1 MLLDR
6 IAGFARDYPRNFEPQ
21 ETQVTLFTGSRH
33 PSQKKKKKRRP
44 PPQDC
49 FKTNFD
55 RALFNE
61 SDEASLGIV
70 IRNSEGQVMAT
81 LLEKKKPP
89 SVVTLDLLA
98 ARRAAAFVSKTGFQQ
113 SCFESDT
120 EIVTKSL

>member
-1 MLLDR
+1 MQVLHEIILETSSLKKLKSLSLQEAKILL
-6 IAGFARDYPRNFEPQ
+6 
-21 ETQVTLFTGSRH
+21 
-33 PSQKKKKKRRP
+33 KKKKRRP

-61 SDEASLGIV
+61 SNEASLGIV

-81 LLEKKKPP
+81 LLEKIKKPP

-120 EIVTKSL
+120 KIVIKSL

>member
-1 MLLDR
+1 MQVLHGIILETSSLKKLKSLSLREDILL
-6 IAGFARDYPRNFEPQ
+6 
-21 ETQVTLFTGSRH
+21 
-33 PSQKKKKKRRP
+33 KKKKKRRP

-70 IRNSEGQVMAT
+70 IQNSEGQVMAT
-81 LLEKKKPP
+81 LLEKIKKPP

-120 EIVTKSL
+120 EIVIKSL

>member
-6 IAGFARDYPRNFEPQ
+6 IASFARDYPRNFKPQ
-21 ETQVTLFTGSRH
+21 ETQVTLFTGSKH
-33 PSQKKKKKRRP
+33 PSQKKKKRRP

-81 LLEKKKPP
+81 LLEKIKKPP
-89 SVVTLDLLA
+89 SVVTLDLLV
-98 ARRAAAFVSKTGFQQ
+98 ARRVAAFVSKTGFQQ

-120 EIVTKSL
+120 EIVIKSL